1 MTNYQKADFLIT
13 IDYARKHRT
22 YMYTGCIIINLDY
35 DTWGYIF
42 PGDTKVTVVS
52 ENAIIDY
59 GYIELNNLTV
69 NSHRC
74 IYDIEKVSNKK
85 EDC

>member
-13 IDYARKHRT
+13 TDYARKHCT
-22 YMYTGCIIINLDY
+22 YMYTGCIIVNLGY

-42 PGDTKVTVVS
+42 PGDTNVTVVS
-52 ENAIIDY
+52 ENTIIDY

-69 NSHRC
+69 NSLRC
-74 IYDIEKVSNKK
+74 IYNIEKVSNKK
-85 EDC
+85 EGC